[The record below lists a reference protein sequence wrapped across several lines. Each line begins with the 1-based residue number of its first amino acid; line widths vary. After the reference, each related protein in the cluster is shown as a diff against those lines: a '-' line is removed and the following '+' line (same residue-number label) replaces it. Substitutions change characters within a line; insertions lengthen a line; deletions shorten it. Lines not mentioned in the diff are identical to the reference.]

1 MTGTHAFKQWSERQK
16 AKGDCSIIHFFG
28 HWIKYKKDHLFSKEV
43 WHAEAQFSTEYMVN
57 MVENKTGAQ
66 NQGIMEKWL
75 TTSTS
80 FKFGGPVQASQSVP
94 KA

>member
-1 MTGTHAFKQWSERQK
+1 M
-16 AKGDCSIIHFFG
+16 
-28 HWIKYKKDHLFSKEV
+28 